1 MKAFP
6 NLAIAQHVGKTEN
19 TLPPWRGAS
28 AKIFELQMRYFL
40 KSLAHNFRLVFV
52 DGPWLS
58 EMHDDLK
65 PVYSHMGPCYRWANW
80 KPHNTPMDNSGIKE
94 IECALM
100 NAMKRGEGEC
110 EWVGL
115 LGFSQGTALAF
126 SILLE
131 NQLRPE
137 RDPWATAF
145 AGANWRFGVI
155 MAGRA
160 PPFSLNPITQKNHHY
175 KSFTQPLQG
184 REQASFSDP
193 SLTRLRTP
201 TLHVHG
207 LRDGG
212 LELHRDL
219 LENFILLAHTRLVE
233 WDGAYRILIRSVDIK
248 NITEAI
254 LEVANQQNTPTKHAS
269 TAKKGIFDWLSQGYC
284 VMDLPDERAIHGPSG
299 DILSFMYLD
308 ASRAWPKPLDLCST
322 VAYNVVYT
330 FNHVPYLIRC
340 SLLGS
345 PRP

>member
-1 MKAFP
+1 
-6 NLAIAQHVGKTEN
+6 
-19 TLPPWRGAS
+19 
-28 AKIFELQMRYFL
+28 MRYFI
-40 KSLAHNFRLVFV
+40 KSLAHDFRLVFV

-80 KPHNTPMDNSGIKE
+80 KPHHPPMDNSLAIKE

-100 NAMKRGEGEC
+100 DAMKRDEGEG

-115 LGFSQGTALAF
+115 LGFSQGAALAF

-131 NQLRPE
+131 NQLRLQ

-145 AGANWRFGVI
+145 AGVNWRFGVI

-160 PPFSLNPITQKNHHY
+160 PPFSLNPISQKNHHY
-175 KSFTQPLQG
+175 KSFTQPSQG

-193 SLTRLRTP
+193 SLTRLHTP
-201 TLHVHG
+201 SLHVHG

-219 LENFILLAHTRLVE
+219 LGNFTSPAHTRLVE
-233 WDGAYRILIRSVDIK
+233 WDGAHRIPIRSADVK

-254 LEVANQQNTPTKHAS
+254 LEVANQQDTTMKHAS
-269 TAKKGIFDWLSQGYC
+269 TAKKGVFDWLSQGYC
-284 VMDLPDERAIHGPSG
+284 VMDLHDERAIQGPSG
-299 DILSFMYLD
+299 DII
-308 ASRAWPKPLDLCST
+308 
-322 VAYNVVYT
+322 
-330 FNHVPYLIRC
+330 HVT
-340 SLLGS
+340 
-345 PRP
+345 